1 MFQSESGYTDNILV
15 NAFYI
20 RNKSNKSD
28 TSLATLIREKEL
40 GDAYS
45 IIDKSYGSEV
55 KYFEVKTKDL
65 LGADFRSTKNF
76 IIKLE
81 AIAERFLEQVVIHQ

>member
-1 MFQSESGYTDNILV
+1 MFESESGYTDSILV

-28 TSLATLIREKEL
+28 TPLATLFREKEL
-40 GDAYS
+40 AEPYS
-45 IIDKSYGSEV
+45 IIDKSFGDEV

-65 LGADFRSTKNF
+65 LGVDFRSTKNF

-81 AIAERFLEQVVIHQ
+81 AIAERFLEQVVVHQ